1 MPKAEIAP
9 PVAEIRARIRATG
22 LRSTGPRIAVLRH
35 LGRSAMPIS
44 HAEIADALEP
54 AGFDRATLYRN
65 LIDLTD
71 AGLLSRTDYGDHVWR
86 YELRDGRSGEVGKHP
101 HFTCIDCG
109 DVACLPG
116 ARVEISVPRRSPRA
130 LRKRRFEVQFTGV
143 CDRCAA

>member
-1 MPKAEIAP
+1 MPNAEIAL
-9 PVAEIRARIRATG
+9 PVAAIRARIRATG
-22 LRSTGPRIAVLRH
+22 LRSTGSRIAVLRH
-35 LGRSAMPIS
+35 LGASATPVS

-71 AGLLSRTDYGDHVWR
+71 AGLLSRTDHGDHVWR
-86 YELRDGRSGEVGKHP
+86 YELRDSRSGAVGKHP

-116 ARVEISVPRRSPRA
+116 ASVEISVPRRSPRA

-143 CDRCAA
+143 CDRCVA